1 MCVTCGCGG
10 KKATVEELDKRR
22 LMNILMPKTAT
33 FIVTATSIAIIMTP
47 AIMNT
52 AVPVLISTNNY

>member
-10 KKATVEELDKRR
+10 KKATVEELDQT
-22 LMNILMPKTAT
+22 KTPT